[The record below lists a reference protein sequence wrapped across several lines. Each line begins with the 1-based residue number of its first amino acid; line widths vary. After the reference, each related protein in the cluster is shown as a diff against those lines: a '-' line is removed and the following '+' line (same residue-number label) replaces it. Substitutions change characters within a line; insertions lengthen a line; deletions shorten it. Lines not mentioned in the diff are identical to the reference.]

1 MKEVLTSLL
10 KARKIISETKMKKSG
25 RNDYSK
31 YDYFTPDQVS
41 KLVQDACDQTGLVP
55 LFSLNKNDQG
65 YYGELVVYHAK
76 TGESITT
83 TMSTDMPEIKAT
95 NNAQKLG
102 GAMTYTERYMKM
114 SAFGIIDNNLDFDN
128 GDNSKPQKK
137 STPKQPIAPQ
147 TPTTPNK
154 SKEDLFVGIAK
165 KEGAMSKK
173 LAGVIQKATNEYG
186 WPNEKVIKLLGEAG
200 IGDVSE
206 ADLG

>member
-137 STPKQPIAPQ
+137 GTPKQPIAPQ